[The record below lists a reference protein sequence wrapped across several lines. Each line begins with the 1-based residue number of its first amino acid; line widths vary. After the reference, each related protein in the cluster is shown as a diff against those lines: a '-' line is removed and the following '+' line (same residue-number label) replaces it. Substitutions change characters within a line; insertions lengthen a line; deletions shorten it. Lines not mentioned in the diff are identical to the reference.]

1 MQRRTQL
8 KRIVT
13 GELGASLR
21 VPAASLIE
29 QVACQSIIVATFSLG
44 EEAIMQRIQV
54 SKSQYEVSEVR
65 LPSDKLRTRGE
76 IH

>member
-1 MQRRTQL
+1 L
-8 KRIVT
+8 KRIVME
-13 GELGASLR
+13 ELGASLR

-65 LPSDKLRTRGE
+65 LSV
-76 IH
+76 

>member
-1 MQRRTQL
+1 M
-8 KRIVT
+8 

-54 SKSQYEVSEVR
+54 RKSQYEVSEVR
-65 LPSDKLRTRGE
+65 LSV
-76 IH
+76 